1 MGLFFGS
8 FIFGYLGDKIGRKK
22 TLVIAILTSC
32 GGSLIGAFCG
42 SSYVAYTV
50 TRFVTAVGKFTK
62 MYIVLQVVYFQS
74 GIFFPREK
82 TQACTYVG

>member
-1 MGLFFGS
+1 MRLYKLHQVGLFFGS

-42 SSYVAYTV
+42 SSYVAYTI
-50 TRFVTAVGKFTK
+50 TRFVTAVGKFK
-62 MYIVLQVVYFQS
+62 VPIFREGHKKYYEIFQ
-74 GIFFPREK
+74 IF
-82 TQACTYVG
+82 